1 MYTRFQYF
9 IPKINAINTFVATMS
24 LNLSEV
30 FCALFKGFQN
40 EKFYTECFLEN
51 LKKII
56 WNSLPIATLTVSAS
70 SIIYSIH
77 VAPEFSTRGLNIY
90 FGGIVALALV
100 REGIPV
106 MGSLAIITHYCSG
119 ITAQIGSMRVTEQL
133 DAMKLSK
140 VSPALYLLLPMLLA
154 GLICFPILIV
164 ICILVGIFV
173 NFITT
178 TLLVQI
184 SYNLYTTSIL
194 NALMLKDIFLALVKA
209 ASFGFVAT
217 LISYVSGILTAGGAK
232 GVGNSTRLSVVLNFA
247 IIIILDYIITAL
259 WL

>member
-1 MYTRFQYF
+1 MFTRLNYF
-9 IPKINAINTFVATMS
+9 IPKINAVNTFIATIS
-24 LNLSEV
+24 LSLAEV
-30 FCALFKGFQN
+30 FNALFKGFKH
-40 EKFYTECFLEN
+40 EKFYTDSFLEN

-90 FGGIVALALV
+90 LGGIVALALV
-100 REGIPV
+100 REGVPV
-106 MGSLAIITHYCSG
+106 MGSLAIITQYCSG
-119 ITAQIGSMRVTEQL
+119 ITAQIGSMKVTEQL

-140 VSPALYLLLPMLLA
+140 VSPALYLLLPMLTA
-154 GLICFPILIV
+154 GLIGFPILIV
-164 ICILVGIFV
+164 ICILVGLFV
-173 NFITT
+173 NFIITT
-178 TLLVQI
+178 ILIQI

-194 NALMLKDIFLALVKA
+194 NALVLKDIFLAIIKA
-209 ASFGFVAT
+209 ASFGLVAT
-217 LISYVSGILTAGGAK
+217 LISYVSGILTTGGAK

-247 IIIILDYIITAL
+247 IIIILDYIITVL